1 MVTVVRVGVPVHRCS
16 CCGSAEITYQ
26 NEFLSSAFQILCAS
40 LAYIDDILSVA
51 LLCFPFG
58 YLMSGLVDHVSDVPC
73 FHDDSIPVNGHPLA
87 LQQKYKKLKNK
98 YIDFLSKIVKSK

>member
-1 MVTVVRVGVPVHRCS
+1 MVTVVRVGVPAHCCS

-98 YIDFLSKIVKSK
+98 YIDLLSKIVNSK